1 MLRKIKNFIHAWKA
15 DMAHLFYG
23 RSARKLFVIGVT
35 GTDGKTTTASLI
47 YHILNSSGE
56 KVSMITTLGA
66 KIGESTYDTGFH
78 TTTPSS
84 FTLQKFIKKAADY
97 RSRYLVLE
105 LTSHALDQ
113 DRAKGVNF
121 KIGVLTNITHEHL
134 DYHKTYGRYVQAKTK
149 LLKLSETSIINLDD
163 ESYNL
168 VSKELKGRK
177 VLTYSID
184 KKTADFNTHN
194 VKINLPEPYDF
205 NTQNF
210 LAAIAA
216 AKTMGI
222 DDRSIQRAIS
232 TFVLPEGRLDVVYDN
247 EFKAIV
253 DFAHTP
259 NSINK
264 VLPVIK
270 KDTKGRLIHVFGSAG
285 ERDRSKRSLM
295 GEASSRSADIIILA
309 AEDPRSEKIEN
320 INSQI
325 RQGIRSGF
333 SFAESDLYQ
342 DLDGKKICFEIPDRQ
357 KAIGFAV
364 NIAKKGDA
372 IVVTGKG
379 HEKSMNLGHGEIPW
393 SDHEAIAAA
402 IKKKNS

>member
-1 MLRKIKNFIHAWKA
+1 
-15 DMAHLFYG
+15 MAHLFYG

-259 NSINK
+259 NSIDQ
-264 VLPVIK
+264 
-270 KDTKGRLIHVFGSAG
+270 KD
-285 ERDRSKRSLM
+285 
-295 GEASSRSADIIILA
+295 
-309 AEDPRSEKIEN
+309 P
-320 INSQI
+320 
-325 RQGIRSGF
+325 
-333 SFAESDLYQ
+333 
-342 DLDGKKICFEIPDRQ
+342 
-357 KAIGFAV
+357 
-364 NIAKKGDA
+364 
-372 IVVTGKG
+372 
-379 HEKSMNLGHGEIPW
+379 
-393 SDHEAIAAA
+393 
-402 IKKKNS
+402 